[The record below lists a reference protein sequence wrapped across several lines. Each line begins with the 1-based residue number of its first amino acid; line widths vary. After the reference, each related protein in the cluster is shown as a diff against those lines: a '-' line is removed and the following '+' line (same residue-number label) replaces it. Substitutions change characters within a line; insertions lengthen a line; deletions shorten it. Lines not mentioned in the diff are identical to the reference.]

1 MNKKLFI
8 LGLLSITIANLT
20 MAFNIACGPPPYK
33 DSRVAPYIK
42 EFEETYHVDASFIE
56 ARLADGDLLKNQP
69 DVVGL
74 CEMGKRRV
82 SFKREFWNVF
92 GYQERKL
99 LVFHE
104 LGHCVFNKD
113 HRDDFYT
120 DGCPKSIMATFL
132 ITESCFMAH
141 HSDLIKE
148 LGENRE

>member
-8 LGLLSITIANLT
+8 LGLLSITAANLT

-42 EFEETYHVDASFIE
+42 EFEETYHVDASFIT
-56 ARLADGDLLKNQP
+56 ARLADGDLIKNQA

-74 CEMGKRRV
+74 CEMNKRRIT
-82 SFKREFWNVF
+82 FRKDMWDAF
-92 GYQERKL
+92 GYQEKKI

-104 LGHCVFNKD
+104 LGHCVFDRD
-113 HRDDFYT
+113 HRDDVYP

-132 ITESCFMAH
+132 LRESCFTLH

-148 LGENRE
+148 LREHRD